1 MFKKQFKFLLLT
13 LLLIVGAMIP
23 ATIAAEN
30 DTVTITD
37 ATGEVTVPKNPQK
50 VVALDNR
57 TFETLEQW
65 GIQPVAVPK
74 DVMYPAS
81 AFVSDDDIANVGNH
95 REPNLEVIA
104 AAQPDLV
111 IVGQRFAS
119 YYEEIKALVPE
130 ATVINLD
137 IDVSQE
143 SEDPGRNLKEGLIE
157 TTRTLGE
164 IFDKQAEADQLIQ
177 EFEAAIEQAKAAYPT
192 DETVMSLVVS
202 GGNLGYAA
210 PQIGRVWGPLYSI
223 LDWKPALEIEN
234 DSTDHKGDD
243 ISVEAIAESNP
254 DWLMVLDRD
263 AAIRQ
268 DNQPAQPAQDV
279 VENSKALANTTAIKN
294 QQIVYAPVD
303 TYTNESIQTF
313 TKLFNLIADAMAQ

>member
-13 LLLIVGAMIP
+13 LFLIAGAMNP
-23 ATIAAEN
+23 ANIAAEN

-37 ATGEVTVPKNPQK
+37 VRGEVTVPKNPQK

-81 AFVSDDDIANVGNH
+81 AFVSDDNIANVGNH

-137 IDVSQE
+137 IDVSQA
-143 SEDPGRNLKEGLIE
+143 SEDPGHNLTEGLIE
-157 TTRTLGE
+157 STRTLGE

-177 EFEAAIEQAKAAYPT
+177 EFEASIERAKAAYPA

-294 QQIVYAPVD
+294 QQIVYAPAD

>member
-13 LLLIVGAMIP
+13 LFLIAGVVIP
-23 ATIAAEN
+23 ANIAAEN

-81 AFVSDDDIANVGNH
+81 AFVSDDNIANAGNH

-143 SEDPGRNLKEGLIE
+143 SEDPGRNLTEGLIE

-177 EFEAAIEQAKAAYPT
+177 EFEAAIERAKAAYPA

-223 LDWKPALEIEN
+223 LDWKPAFEIEN

-254 DWLMVLDRD
+254 DWLMV
-263 AAIRQ
+263 
-268 DNQPAQPAQDV
+268 
-279 VENSKALANTTAIKN
+279 
-294 QQIVYAPVD
+294 
-303 TYTNESIQTF
+303 
-313 TKLFNLIADAMAQ
+313 